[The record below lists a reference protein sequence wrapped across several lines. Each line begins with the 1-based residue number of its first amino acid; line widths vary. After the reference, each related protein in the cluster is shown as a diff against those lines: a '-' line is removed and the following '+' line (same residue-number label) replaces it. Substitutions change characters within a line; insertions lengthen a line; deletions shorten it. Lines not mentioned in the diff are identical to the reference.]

1 MEYDHHEAMKLANQL
16 CFPLYA
22 AARNVTGLYTPWL
35 KPLGLTYT
43 QYIALLVLW
52 EQDGQTVGEIGE
64 KLMLDNG
71 TLSPLLKKM
80 EQAGLVQRQRSREDE
95 RVVVVSLTEAGRA
108 LREKAKDVPAKAAGC
123 IDLPPE
129 KAQML
134 YALLYELLENQKKKE
149 RRINDENSLRF
160 YGEGQTGQRRQPV
173 GVSGQGA
180 ADRQHGDRL
189 RLYPAL

>member
-1 MEYDHHEAMKLANQL
+1 MNTSEHEAMKLSNQL

-43 QYIALLVLW
+43 QYIVFLVLW
-52 EQDGQTVGEIGE
+52 EKDGLSVSEIGD

-80 EQAGLVQRQRSREDE
+80 EQAGYVERRRCRGDD
-95 RVVVVSLTEAGRA
+95 RVVEITLTEAGKA
-108 LREKAKDVPAKAAGC
+108 LQEKAKDIPAHVAGC

-134 YALLYELLENQKKKE
+134 YTLLYELLKNQTTHETK
-149 RRINDENSLRF
+149 
-160 YGEGQTGQRRQPV
+160 GE
-173 GVSGQGA
+173 SE
-180 ADRQHGDRL
+180 
-189 RLYPAL
+189 

>member
-1 MEYDHHEAMKLANQL
+1 MDNGMHEPLRLVNQL

-43 QYIALLVLW
+43 QYIVFLVLW
-52 EQDGQTVGEIGE
+52 EQDGIKVSEICE

-80 EQAGLVQRQRSREDE
+80 EQAGYIRRQRSTEDE
-95 RVVVVSLTEAGRA
+95 RVVVITLTEAGHA
-108 LREKAKDVPAKAAGC
+108 LRETTREVPKKVASC

-129 KAQML
+129 KAQVL
-134 YALLYELLENQKKKE
+134 YGLLYELLDNNRKKNMEGAKE
-149 RRINDENSLRF
+149 
-160 YGEGQTGQRRQPV
+160 
-173 GVSGQGA
+173 
-180 ADRQHGDRL
+180 
-189 RLYPAL
+189 